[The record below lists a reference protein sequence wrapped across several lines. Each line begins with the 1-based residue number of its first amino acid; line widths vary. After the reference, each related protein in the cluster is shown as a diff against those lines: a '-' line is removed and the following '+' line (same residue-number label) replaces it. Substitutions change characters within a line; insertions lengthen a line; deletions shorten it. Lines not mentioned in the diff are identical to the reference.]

1 MDRLQEIEVK
11 HNRLR
16 ELLTQRHADGIWL
29 QRTRNIAWVTA
40 GADASIPADSETGA
54 YSVLVTVD
62 KRVIYSNNIEAT
74 RLRAEENFESLG
86 FSFHEFPWHT
96 AENPT
101 GAHLLVDTSS
111 LVEQDMQ
118 QLRLVLMESEQERFR
133 ALGQDTAA
141 ALNEAIRA
149 VRTGDAEFEIAARL
163 DAACR
168 ARGGLA
174 VVNLIATDER
184 ISKFRHP
191 LATNKKLENY
201 TMVVVCMRRGGLV
214 VSGTRLAYI
223 GKLPAEIAEKA
234 NKCAAID
241 AAVMLATKPGRALS
255 EVFADLQAAYAE
267 QGEAEQW
274 QYHHQGGPAG
284 YNAREWIVAPN
295 DMRTVQ
301 ANGAYAWNPSVV
313 GCKSEDT
320 ILVGENGFEIVS
332 SAPGDWPMIDI
343 KVGDQ
348 TVKRP
353 GILEI

>member
-16 ELLTQRHADGIWL
+16 ELLIRHHADGIWL
-29 QRTRNIAWVTA
+29 QRTRNIAWLTA

-54 YSVLVTVD
+54 YSVFVTAD
-62 KRVIYSNNIEAT
+62 KREIYSNNIEIT

-96 AENPT
+96 AENPA
-101 GAHLLVDTSS
+101 GAHLVVDTSS
-111 LVEQDMQ
+111 LIEQDMQ
-118 QLRLVLMESEQERFR
+118 KLRLVLVEGEQERYR
-133 ALGQDTAA
+133 ALGQDAAA

-149 VRTGDAEFEIAARL
+149 VRPGDTEFEIASRL

-174 VVNLIATDER
+174 VVNLVATDER

-191 LATNKKLENY
+191 LATSKKLEKY
-201 TMVVVCMRRGGLV
+201 AMVVVCMRRGGLI
-214 VSGTRLAYI
+214 VSGTRLAYL

-241 AAVMLATKPGRALS
+241 TAVMVATKPGRALS
-255 EVFADLQAAYAE
+255 DVFADLQSAYAA
-267 QGEAEQW
+267 QGEDDQW
-274 QYHHQGGPAG
+274 NYHHQGGPTG
-284 YNAREWIVAPN
+284 YIAREWIVSPG
-295 DMRTVQ
+295 DTRLVQ
-301 ANGAYAWNPSVV
+301 ANVAFAWNPSVV

-320 ILVGENGFEIVS
+320 ILVGENGFEILS
-332 SAPGDWPMIDI
+332 DAASDWPMIDVN
-343 KVGDQ
+343 VGGQ
-348 TVKRP
+348 IVKRP